1 MLEYRGFKTQPEFD
15 GEIYFGKLEGIE
27 ALVTIEAETFADFER
42 EFQSAVEDYLAFRQ
56 SLPSQSQQS
65 QAG

>member
-1 MLEYRGFKTQPEFD
+1 MLKYRDFETQPEFD
-15 GEIYFGKLEGIE
+15 GQIYFGKLEGI
-27 ALVTIEAETFADFER
+27 ADLVTIEAETLTKFER

-56 SLPSQSQQS
+56 KLDLKS

>member
-1 MLEYRGFKTQPEFD
+1 MLEYRGFQTKPEFD
-15 GEIYFGKLEGIE
+15 GQIYFGKLEGI
-27 ALVTIEAETFADFER
+27 ADLVTIEAVTLADFER

-56 SLPSQSQQS
+56 SLAPQS

>member
-1 MLEYRGFKTQPEFD
+1 MLKYRGFKTQPEFD
-15 GEIYFGKLEGIE
+15 GQIYFGKLEGI
-27 ALVTIEAETFADFER
+27 ADLVTIEAESLTEFER

-56 SLPSQSQQS
+56 KLDLKS